1 MAGVFLSLIVSWVVS
16 SVLVL
21 KDRSKPTLVTCP
33 KSITLEKSPFG
44 IEINEMNCRIEKCKI
59 YYYLEGLL

>member
-21 KDRSKPTLVTCP
+21 KDRSKPTLVTYP